1 MKRII
6 ALTTALALT
15 ACGQP
20 SQNTYNEAD
29 IGHNAV
35 ILYGIVKSV
44 RPVDIKAQ
52 TTGVGA
58 VAGAGAGAIGG
69 SYLGRGGGSLIGLI
83 GGAVIGGIAGAVAE
97 QQLENRQGIEYIIQF
112 VSYPTQSIV
121 QNIAKDDKPIA
132 VGQCVMVQMNGTYQR
147 ILPDDNTAD
156 CEPLHAGHKFDISKA
171 DDLELGYTT
180 LDDAIDMF
188 GEPVFKNK
196 ILTGNNT
203 RVGWYYLTGA
213 QGQKLILLFNRHD
226 VLVKILDKQD

>member
-6 ALTTALALT
+6 ALTTVLALT

-58 VAGAGAGAIGG
+58 VAGAGAGAVGG

-97 QQLENRQGIEYIIQF
+97 QQLENRQGIEYIVKF
-112 VSYPTQSIV
+112 NSGLTQSIV
-121 QNIAKDDKPIA
+121 QNIAKTDKPIDK
-132 VGQCVMVQMNGTYQR
+132 GECVMVQMSGTYQR
-147 ILPDDNTAD
+147 VLPTDDSD
-156 CEPLHAGHKFDISKA
+156 CE
-171 DDLELGYTT
+171 
-180 LDDAIDMF
+180 
-188 GEPVFKNK
+188 
-196 ILTGNNT
+196 
-203 RVGWYYLTGA
+203 
-213 QGQKLILLFNRHD
+213 
-226 VLVKILDKQD
+226 QD